1 MRCGM
6 GILPMCRRAILALQS
21 AFILGAALVKRTGK
35 MPVPLL
41 THAYAVLTPQWRVI
55 TLKTPHWASGS
66 P

>member
-1 MRCGM
+1 M
-6 GILPMCRRAILALQS
+6 ALQS